1 MGDDDKKAAAMFRE
15 VENRLVWLAAFLVR
29 TVGGVRPT
37 KDNARFADEALDE
50 YQTRFPAIPADG
62 PKV

>member
-29 TVGGVRPT
+29 TASGGLT
-37 KDNARFADEALDE
+37 KETAKLADEALDE